1 MELTFNLLDQ
11 NEIENV
17 RQIIDTLYPEPVAAV
32 TIPEAAPAVE
42 TAIPEAVQA
51 PAAAIPETAQ
61 APAAAIPEAA
71 QAPAA
76 AIPEAVQAP
85 TPETTAPVAVAGPIT
100 METVTDKVREI
111 SSIDKSKLSEVKK
124 TLDELGV
131 AKVSLLNEAQL
142 PAFYAAINEQD
153 KRLVVADYK
162 FGMGIAVEAKNNA
175 QLMLYA
181 AGAMAAYEK
190 VGLPVEMITLSI
202 IQPRIYDKA
211 LTTTMFKSELL
222 KWVNDT
228 LLPGIALAR
237 SDNAEMTP
245 GTEQCRWCS
254 AAAHGCTGQNEALK
268 KLLPVATGGLNIDTV
283 DEDTLSTWLS
293 NMGAFEQALKGIK
306 QTAIN
311 RMLSGRKI
319 KGFKL
324 VLTQPREQW
333 ADLKKAEG
341 LMKRNKIKESE
352 RFKKKLI
359 TPKQT
364 EKKIAEKGLLTPR
377 KLNALR
383 RLVITPKGTPTYAPE
398 NDKRETYEPPIPMDA
413 LPDNSLDLEGLL

>member
-142 PAFYAAINEQD
+142 PAFYAAIQN
-153 KRLVVADYK
+153 LV
-162 FGMGIAVEAKNNA
+162 
-175 QLMLYA
+175 
-181 AGAMAAYEK
+181 
-190 VGLPVEMITLSI
+190 
-202 IQPRIYDKA
+202 
-211 LTTTMFKSELL
+211 
-222 KWVNDT
+222 
-228 LLPGIALAR
+228 
-237 SDNAEMTP
+237 
-245 GTEQCRWCS
+245 
-254 AAAHGCTGQNEALK
+254 
-268 KLLPVATGGLNIDTV
+268 
-283 DEDTLSTWLS
+283 
-293 NMGAFEQALKGIK
+293 
-306 QTAIN
+306 
-311 RMLSGRKI
+311 
-319 KGFKL
+319 
-324 VLTQPREQW
+324 
-333 ADLKKAEG
+333 
-341 LMKRNKIKESE
+341 
-352 RFKKKLI
+352 
-359 TPKQT
+359 
-364 EKKIAEKGLLTPR
+364 
-377 KLNALR
+377 
-383 RLVITPKGTPTYAPE
+383 
-398 NDKRETYEPPIPMDA
+398 
-413 LPDNSLDLEGLL
+413 

>member
-1 MELTFNLLDQ
+1 MPEKHSWFSPSAAKANLLCPARAKQDAKYKGEEPPSEPALQ
-11 NEIENV
+11 GTYCHALCELEMKNPAEYEIKKAELIKESWQASALDKAIAQREEIFKAFGIN
-17 RQIIDTLYPEPVAAV
+17 RKSVATEFV
-32 TIPEAAPAVE
+32 
-42 TAIPEAVQA
+42 
-51 PAAAIPETAQ
+51 
-61 APAAAIPEAA
+61 
-71 QAPAA
+71 
-76 AIPEAVQAP
+76 
-85 TPETTAPVAVAGPIT
+85 
-100 METVTDKVREI
+100 
-111 SSIDKSKLSEVKK
+111 
-124 TLDELGV
+124 
-131 AKVSLLNEAQL
+131 VSLASYGVEDVFGTADIV
-142 PAFYAAINEQD
+142 AYNEQD